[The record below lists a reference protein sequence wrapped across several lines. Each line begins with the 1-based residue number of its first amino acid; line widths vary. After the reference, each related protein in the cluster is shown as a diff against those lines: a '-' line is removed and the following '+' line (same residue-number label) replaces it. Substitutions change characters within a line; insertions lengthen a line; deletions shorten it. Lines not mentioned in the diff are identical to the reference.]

1 MENLDNYR
9 NFLLN
14 ESSSDFF
21 GKRGMSKKYSDRNKA
36 VGLSGNPSILRKM
49 YDFFNR
55 MEDRINRMA
64 EQGKMYQQQRRS
76 ERGGKFNTGVETLFG
91 AASVVPNVLKR
102 VFGPNEF
109 ELAKRVTSDEAI
121 DLDLLRHTNERFV
134 KNELPKIKTEKQLE
148 TNIEELYQRGGVKF
162 KQSPALDEITRNR
175 VASFYQREM
184 NPNTPI
190 LQ

>member
-9 NFLLN
+9 IFLLN

-21 GKRGMSKKYSDRNKA
+21 DKRRMSRKYSDRNKA
-36 VGLSGNPSILRKM
+36 RGLSGNPTILKKV
-49 YDFFNR
+49 YSFFDR

-76 ERGGKFNTGVETLFG
+76 ERGGNFNTGVETLFG

-109 ELAKRVTSDEAI
+109 DKRMLSDESV
-121 DLDLLRHTNERFV
+121 DLDTLRHTNERFV
-134 KNELPKIKTEKQLE
+134 KNELSKIKTEKQFE
-148 TNIEELYQRGGVKF
+148 DNIEDLYRRGSVKF
-162 KQSPALDEITRNR
+162 GQSPVLDEITRNR
-175 VASFYQREM
+175 AASFYQREM

-190 LQ
+190 IQ